1 MNKLISIGYIGLKR
15 CYLNIPLEEAKRR
28 YQEDEEEVPDTDI
41 IYEFEFDDEFCAYDV
56 YERTI

>member
-15 CYLNIPLEEAKRR
+15 CYLNISLEEAKRR
-28 YQEDEEEVPDTDI
+28 YQEEEEEMPHDI
-41 IYEFEFDDEFCAYDV
+41 SEFEFEDEFCAYAV

>member
-15 CYLNIPLEEAKRR
+15 CYLNISLEEAKRR
-28 YQEDEEEVPDTDI
+28 YQEDEEEIPDN
-41 IYEFEFDDEFCAYDV
+41 IYEFEFEDEFCAYDV